1 MNKLYCF
8 LLSILSLSCFYALR
22 SDINVYISKMWVG
35 ELFAYVF
42 KACSISTLF
51 NILLILALCYFS
63 FIVGKIIYHSKGS
76 ILISICILFAIVYL
90 YTNNYWTF
98 AQAYI
103 VNVGYDSLLI
113 ISLLTLLIAD
123 IIAIARQWLS
133 ANNED
138 ESFQDDLKGYCMDEV
153 YTKHRETGWDN
164 YVKDLLSLMPRERLK
179 KESLAIGISGKWGSG
194 KTSFLKTMME
204 SMKDDYLEISFNPW
218 KCTDKVQIVSQF
230 FTLMRKELDGN
241 DKPLEKAI
249 QKYRDIILD
258 ADIHPILILLAK
270 ILPECKEEETLESL
284 KNKIEKAI
292 SSEGAKPFAIF
303 IDDLDRL
310 EGDELFE
317 VLRLI
322 RVTANFRNMVFV
334 VAYDREYI
342 CNVLNQSKNI
352 ERAEEYI
359 QKIFH
364 FEVSLPK
371 FEEETLF
378 DVFMEE
384 FSRIYP
390 LEEKYEVRFRSSI
403 LQLCNSAKVSF
414 TDFIPN
420 FRQARRFANIFAL
433 NLKAILSHTKD
444 FIARDFFGIE
454 LIHFAFPDVHH
465 TLMYKPMTLLKQ
477 RLDDKSKGS
486 LFVFE
491 GEDKT
496 PCEKVLRRLFLCEE
510 TTQRTSR
517 AICSQTSFANYFC
530 YRLPNNVIGTTEFEM
545 VMIEDD
551 LEEIRKKVHSWILKN
566 NVVGSLYEHFRSY
579 YMHGYKEKKI
589 IRNYICALLEFLP
602 CLTEYGIQQI
612 ASDRYWLRNI
622 EDVNELQNQIIS
634 LFEYSIGKGS
644 FLEKINCLLTTVRFV
659 YDDDYRSN
667 DMPYG
672 LLDYKQTTM
681 LAGKSL
687 TKYLEQQN
695 DLPSPSEI
703 TKNKTAFNTF
713 IMSARYVNGYSMDG
727 DQKYEIYSNLLCCE
741 LIKHFNGIKA
751 DQISFNGFIKPFLI
765 QTDDPV
771 EEEYEVC
778 HIKNYIR
785 SIFDNYTYFEEF
797 VHKTFT
803 PNVEIES
810 KLKYVYNIMH

>member
-133 ANNED
+133 VNNED

-204 SMKDDYLEISFNPW
+204 SMKNDYLNVSFNPW
-218 KCTDKVQIVSQF
+218 TCTDKVQIVSQF
-230 FTLMRKELDGN
+230 FTLMRKNIHGH
-241 DKPLEKAI
+241 DKPLKNAI
-249 QKYRDIILD
+249 QMYRDIVLN
-258 ADIHPILILLAK
+258 ADIHPSLTLLAK

-292 SSEGAKPFAIF
+292 SAEGAKPFAIF

-364 FEVSLPK
+364 LEVSLPK

-384 FSRIYP
+384 FLVYIP
-390 LEEKYEVRFRSSI
+390 LK
-403 LQLCNSAKVSF
+403 
-414 TDFIPN
+414 
-420 FRQARRFANIFAL
+420 
-433 NLKAILSHTKD
+433 
-444 FIARDFFGIE
+444 
-454 LIHFAFPDVHH
+454 
-465 TLMYKPMTLLKQ
+465 
-477 RLDDKSKGS
+477 
-486 LFVFE
+486 
-491 GEDKT
+491 
-496 PCEKVLRRLFLCEE
+496 
-510 TTQRTSR
+510 
-517 AICSQTSFANYFC
+517 
-530 YRLPNNVIGTTEFEM
+530 
-545 VMIEDD
+545 
-551 LEEIRKKVHSWILKN
+551 
-566 NVVGSLYEHFRSY
+566 
-579 YMHGYKEKKI
+579 
-589 IRNYICALLEFLP
+589 RNM
-602 CLTEYGIQQI
+602 
-612 ASDRYWLRNI
+612 R
-622 EDVNELQNQIIS
+622 
-634 LFEYSIGKGS
+634 
-644 FLEKINCLLTTVRFV
+644 
-659 YDDDYRSN
+659 
-667 DMPYG
+667 
-672 LLDYKQTTM
+672 
-681 LAGKSL
+681 
-687 TKYLEQQN
+687 
-695 DLPSPSEI
+695 
-703 TKNKTAFNTF
+703 
-713 IMSARYVNGYSMDG
+713 
-727 DQKYEIYSNLLCCE
+727 
-741 LIKHFNGIKA
+741 
-751 DQISFNGFIKPFLI
+751 
-765 QTDDPV
+765 
-771 EEEYEVC
+771 
-778 HIKNYIR
+778 
-785 SIFDNYTYFEEF
+785 
-797 VHKTFT
+797 
-803 PNVEIES
+803 
-810 KLKYVYNIMH
+810 

>member
-8 LLSILSLSCFYALR
+8 LLSILSLSGFYALR
-22 SDINVYISKMWVG
+22 SDINAYISKMWVG

-42 KACSISTLF
+42 KACSISILF
-51 NILLILALCYFS
+51 NILLILSLCYFS

-76 ILISICILFAIVYL
+76 ILISICILFAVVYL

-133 ANNED
+133 VNNED

-204 SMKDDYLEISFNPW
+204 SMKNDYLNVSFNPW
-218 KCTDKVQIVSQF
+218 TCTDKVQIVSQF
-230 FTLMRKELDGN
+230 FTLMRKNIHGH
-241 DKPLEKAI
+241 DKPLKNAI
-249 QKYRDIILD
+249 QMYRDIVLN
-258 ADIHPILILLAK
+258 ADIHPSLTLLAK

-292 SSEGAKPFAIF
+292 SAEGEKPFAIF

-364 FEVSLPK
+364 LEISLPK

-384 FSRIYP
+384 FSRIYH

-420 FRQARRFANIFAL
+420 FRQARRFANILAL
-433 NLKAILSHTKD
+433 NLKAILSHTND
-444 FIARDFFGIE
+444 FIVRDFFGIE

-465 TLMYKPMTLLKQ
+465 TLMNKPMTLLKQ
-477 RLDDKSKGS
+477 RPEGLSKAK
-486 LFVFE
+486 LLVYKE
-491 GEDKT
+491 ETNT
-496 PCEKVLRRLFLCEE
+496 PCAKLLKCLFPNVSDTGNTPREI
-510 TTQRTSR
+510 R
-517 AICSQTSFANYFC
+517 SQLSYANYFC
-530 YRLPNNVIGTTEFEM
+530 YRLPNNSIGATEFEM

-551 LEEIRKKVHSWILKN
+551 LEVIRDRIHNWMQKQDLSN
-566 NVVGSLYEHFRSY
+566 SLYDHFASY
-579 YMHGYKEKKI
+579 HMHGYKEIKI
-589 IRNYICALLEFLP
+589 VRNYICALLEIIP
-602 CLTEYGIQQI
+602 KLTENDIKNI
-612 ASDRYWLRNI
+612 TSDRYWIRTGI
-622 EDVNELQNQIIS
+622 DTDKLQRLIIP
-634 LFEYSIGKGS
+634 LFEDYIEKGNNLKNINYLLTCFCVSYQEYEPDDIPLSLLDNDQLNKLSEKSLAKYFQQNGIPSPNEISRKGS
-644 FLEKINCLLTTVRFV
+644 ALNSFLMTGC
-659 YDDDYRSN
+659 Y
-667 DMPYG
+667 
-672 LLDYKQTTM
+672 LDSY
-681 LAGKSL
+681 
-687 TKYLEQQN
+687 
-695 DLPSPSEI
+695 
-703 TKNKTAFNTF
+703 
-713 IMSARYVNGYSMDG
+713 YSQG
-727 DQKYEIYSNLLCCE
+727 DQVIGCYSNLMWNE
-741 LIKHFNGIKA
+741 LFKQYKGTEADVSTFLKFIDPYKIKTDNPIDENEEAQVIKQA
-751 DQISFNGFIKPFLI
+751 I
-765 QTDDPV
+765 Q
-771 EEEYEVC
+771 
-778 HIKNYIR
+778 
-785 SIFDNYTYFEEF
+785 SIFINFKNFDKF
-797 VHKTFT
+797 VRSTFKS
-803 PNVEIES
+803 NDEIEQS
-810 KLKYVYNIMH
+810 LKEISNIMN

>member
-1 MNKLYCF
+1 
-8 LLSILSLSCFYALR
+8 
-22 SDINVYISKMWVG
+22 MWVG

-204 SMKDDYLEISFNPW
+204 SMKNDYLNVSFNPW
-218 KCTDKVQIVSQF
+218 TCTDKVQIVSQF
-230 FTLMRKELDGN
+230 FTLMRKNIHGH
-241 DKPLEKAI
+241 DKPLKNAI
-249 QKYRDIILD
+249 QMYRDIVLN
-258 ADIHPILILLAK
+258 ADIHPSLTLLAK

-292 SSEGAKPFAIF
+292 SAEGAKPFAIF

-364 FEVSLPK
+364 LEVSLPK

-454 LIHFAFPDVHH
+454 LIHFAFPDIHH

-551 LEEIRKKVHSWILKN
+551 LE
-566 NVVGSLYEHFRSY
+566 
-579 YMHGYKEKKI
+579 
-589 IRNYICALLEFLP
+589 
-602 CLTEYGIQQI
+602 
-612 ASDRYWLRNI
+612 
-622 EDVNELQNQIIS
+622 
-634 LFEYSIGKGS
+634 
-644 FLEKINCLLTTVRFV
+644 
-659 YDDDYRSN
+659 
-667 DMPYG
+667 
-672 LLDYKQTTM
+672 
-681 LAGKSL
+681 
-687 TKYLEQQN
+687 
-695 DLPSPSEI
+695 
-703 TKNKTAFNTF
+703 
-713 IMSARYVNGYSMDG
+713 
-727 DQKYEIYSNLLCCE
+727 
-741 LIKHFNGIKA
+741 
-751 DQISFNGFIKPFLI
+751 
-765 QTDDPV
+765 
-771 EEEYEVC
+771 
-778 HIKNYIR
+778 
-785 SIFDNYTYFEEF
+785 
-797 VHKTFT
+797 
-803 PNVEIES
+803 
-810 KLKYVYNIMH
+810 

>member
-1 MNKLYCF
+1 
-8 LLSILSLSCFYALR
+8 
-22 SDINVYISKMWVG
+22 MWVG

-90 YTNNYWTF
+90 YTNNYWIF

-133 ANNED
+133 ANNEY
-138 ESFQDDLKGYCMDEV
+138 ESFQDDQKGYCMEEV
-153 YTKHRETGWDN
+153 YTKHRETGWGS
-164 YVKDLLSLMPRERLK
+164 YVEDLLALMPRERLK

-230 FTLMRKELDGN
+230 FTLMRKKIHGH
-241 DKPLEKAI
+241 DKPLKNAI
-249 QKYRDIILD
+249 QMYRDIVLN
-258 ADIHPILILLAK
+258 ADIHPSLTLLAK

-292 SSEGAKPFAIF
+292 SAEGAKPFAIF

-364 FEVSLPK
+364 LEVSLPK

-403 LQLCNSAKVSF
+403 LQLCNSAEVSF

-433 NLKAILSHTKD
+433 NLKAILSHTED
-444 FIARDFFGIE
+444 FIVRDFFGIE

-477 RLDDKSKGS
+477 RLEGLSKAKLLVYKEETNTPCAKLLKC
-486 LFVFE
+486 LFPNVSDT
-491 GEDKT
+491 GKT
-496 PCEKVLRRLFLCEE
+496 PREIR
-510 TTQRTSR
+510 
-517 AICSQTSFANYFC
+517 SQLSYANYFC
-530 YRLPNNVIGTTEFEM
+530 YRLPNNSIGATEFEM

-551 LEEIRKKVHSWILKN
+551 LEVIRDRIHNWMQKQALSN
-566 NVVGSLYEHFRSY
+566 SLYDHFASY
-579 YMHGYKEKKI
+579 HMHGYKEIKV
-589 IRNYICALLEFLP
+589 IRNYLCALLEIIP
-602 CLTEYGIQQI
+602 KLTENDIKNI
-612 ASDRYWLRNI
+612 TFDRYWIRTGI
-622 EDVNELQNQIIS
+622 DTDKLQRLIIP
-634 LFEYSIGKGS
+634 LFEDYIEKGKNLKNINYLLTCFCFSYQEYEPDDIPLSLLDNDQLNKLSEKSLAKYFQQNGIPSPNEISRKGS
-644 FLEKINCLLTTVRFV
+644 ALNSFLMTGC
-659 YDDDYRSN
+659 Y
-667 DMPYG
+667 
-672 LLDYKQTTM
+672 LDSY
-681 LAGKSL
+681 
-687 TKYLEQQN
+687 
-695 DLPSPSEI
+695 
-703 TKNKTAFNTF
+703 
-713 IMSARYVNGYSMDG
+713 YSQG
-727 DQKYEIYSNLLCCE
+727 DQVIGCYSNLMWNE
-741 LIKHFNGIKA
+741 LFKQYKGTEADVSTFLKFIDPYKIKTDNPIDENEEAQVIKQA
-751 DQISFNGFIKPFLI
+751 I
-765 QTDDPV
+765 Q
-771 EEEYEVC
+771 
-778 HIKNYIR
+778 
-785 SIFDNYTYFEEF
+785 SIFINFKNFDKF
-797 VHKTFT
+797 VRSTFKS
-803 PNVEIES
+803 NDEIEQS
-810 KLKYVYNIMH
+810 LKEISNIMN

>member
-133 ANNED
+133 VNNED

-164 YVKDLLSLMPRERLK
+164 YVEDLLSLMPKERLK

-204 SMKDDYLEISFNPW
+204 SMKNDYLNVSFNPW
-218 KCTDKVQIVSQF
+218 TCTDKVQIVSQF
-230 FTLMRKELDGN
+230 FTLMRKKIHGH
-241 DKPLEKAI
+241 DKPLKNAI
-249 QKYRDIILD
+249 QMYRDIVLN
-258 ADIHPILILLAK
+258 ADIHPSLTLLAK

-292 SSEGAKPFAIF
+292 SAEGEKPFAIF

-364 FEVSLPK
+364 LEISLPK
-371 FEEETLF
+371 FEEETLL

-390 LEEKYEVRFRSSI
+390 LEEKDEVRFRSSI
-403 LQLCNSAKVSF
+403 LQLCNSAEVSF

-433 NLKAILSHTKD
+433 NLKAILSHTED
-444 FIARDFFGIE
+444 FIVRDFFGIE

-477 RLDDKSKGS
+477 RPEGLSKAKLLVYKEETNTPCAKLLKC
-486 LFVFE
+486 LFPNVSDT
-491 GEDKT
+491 GKT
-496 PCEKVLRRLFLCEE
+496 PREIR
-510 TTQRTSR
+510 
-517 AICSQTSFANYFC
+517 SQLSYANYFC
-530 YRLPNNVIGTTEFEM
+530 YRLPNNSIGATEFEM

-551 LEEIRKKVHSWILKN
+551 LEVIRDRIHNWMQNQALAN
-566 NVVGSLYEHFRSY
+566 SLYDHFASY
-579 YMHGYKEKKI
+579 HMHGYKEIKV
-589 IRNYICALLEFLP
+589 IRNYLCALLEIIP
-602 CLTEYGIQQI
+602 KLTENDIKNI
-612 ASDRYWLRNI
+612 TFDRYWIRTGI
-622 EDVNELQNQIIS
+622 DTDKLQRLIIP
-634 LFEYSIGKGS
+634 LFEDYIEKGKNLKNINYLLTCFCFSYQEYEPDDIPLSLLDNDQLNKLSEKSLAKYFQQNGIPSPNEISRKGS
-644 FLEKINCLLTTVRFV
+644 ALNSFLMTGC
-659 YDDDYRSN
+659 Y
-667 DMPYG
+667 
-672 LLDYKQTTM
+672 LDSY
-681 LAGKSL
+681 
-687 TKYLEQQN
+687 
-695 DLPSPSEI
+695 
-703 TKNKTAFNTF
+703 
-713 IMSARYVNGYSMDG
+713 YSQG
-727 DQKYEIYSNLLCCE
+727 DQVIGCYSNLMWNE
-741 LIKHFNGIKA
+741 LFKQYKGTEADVSTFLKFIDPYKIKTDNPIDENEEAQVIKQA
-751 DQISFNGFIKPFLI
+751 I
-765 QTDDPV
+765 Q
-771 EEEYEVC
+771 
-778 HIKNYIR
+778 
-785 SIFDNYTYFEEF
+785 SIFINFKNFDKF
-797 VHKTFT
+797 VRSTFKS
-803 PNVEIES
+803 NDEIEQS
-810 KLKYVYNIMH
+810 LKEISNIMN

>member
-1 MNKLYCF
+1 
-8 LLSILSLSCFYALR
+8 
-22 SDINVYISKMWVG
+22 MWVG

-90 YTNNYWTF
+90 YTNNYWIF

-133 ANNED
+133 ANNEY
-138 ESFQDDLKGYCMDEV
+138 ESFQDDQKGYCMEEV
-153 YTKHRETGWDN
+153 YTKHRETGWGS
-164 YVKDLLSLMPRERLK
+164 YVEDLLALMPRERLK

-230 FTLMRKELDGN
+230 FTLMRKKIHGH
-241 DKPLEKAI
+241 DKPLKNAI
-249 QKYRDIILD
+249 QMYRDIVLN
-258 ADIHPILILLAK
+258 ADIHPSLTLLAK

-292 SSEGAKPFAIF
+292 SAEGAKPFAIF

-364 FEVSLPK
+364 LEVSLPK

-390 LEEKYEVRFRSSI
+390 LEEKYEVRFGSSI
-403 LQLCNSAKVSF
+403 LQLCNSAEVSF

-420 FRQARRFANIFAL
+420 FRRARRFANIFAL
-433 NLKAILSHTKD
+433 NLKAILSHTED
-444 FIARDFFGIE
+444 FIVRDFFGIE

-477 RLDDKSKGS
+477 RLEGLSKAKLLVYKEETNTPCAKLLKC
-486 LFVFE
+486 LFPNVSDT
-491 GEDKT
+491 GKT
-496 PCEKVLRRLFLCEE
+496 PREIR
-510 TTQRTSR
+510 
-517 AICSQTSFANYFC
+517 SQLSYANYFC
-530 YRLPNNVIGTTEFEM
+530 YRLPNNSIGATEFEM

-551 LEEIRKKVHSWILKN
+551 LEVIRDRIHNWMQKQALSN
-566 NVVGSLYEHFRSY
+566 SLYDHFASY
-579 YMHGYKEKKI
+579 HMHGYKEIKV
-589 IRNYICALLEFLP
+589 IRNYLCALLEIIP
-602 CLTEYGIQQI
+602 KLTENDIKNI
-612 ASDRYWLRNI
+612 TFDRYWIRTGI
-622 EDVNELQNQIIS
+622 DTDKLQRLIIP
-634 LFEYSIGKGS
+634 LFEDYIEKGKNLKNINYLLTCFCFSYQEYEPDDIPLSLLDNDQLNKLSEKSLAKYFQQNGIPSPNEISRKGS
-644 FLEKINCLLTTVRFV
+644 ALNSFLMTGC
-659 YDDDYRSN
+659 Y
-667 DMPYG
+667 
-672 LLDYKQTTM
+672 LDSY
-681 LAGKSL
+681 
-687 TKYLEQQN
+687 
-695 DLPSPSEI
+695 
-703 TKNKTAFNTF
+703 
-713 IMSARYVNGYSMDG
+713 YSQG
-727 DQKYEIYSNLLCCE
+727 DQVIGCYSNLMWNE
-741 LIKHFNGIKA
+741 LFKQYKGTEADVSTFLKFIDPYKIKTDNPIDENEEAQVIKQA
-751 DQISFNGFIKPFLI
+751 I
-765 QTDDPV
+765 Q
-771 EEEYEVC
+771 
-778 HIKNYIR
+778 
-785 SIFDNYTYFEEF
+785 SIFINFKNFDKF
-797 VHKTFT
+797 VRSTFKS
-803 PNVEIES
+803 NDEIEQS
-810 KLKYVYNIMH
+810 LKEISNIMN

>member
-90 YTNNYWTF
+90 YTNNYWIF

-133 ANNED
+133 ANNEY
-138 ESFQDDLKGYCMDEV
+138 ESFQDDQKGYCMEEV
-153 YTKHRETGWDN
+153 YTKHRETGWGS
-164 YVKDLLSLMPRERLK
+164 YVEDLLALMPRERLK

-230 FTLMRKELDGN
+230 FTLMRKKIHGH
-241 DKPLEKAI
+241 DKPLKNAI
-249 QKYRDIILD
+249 QMYRDIVLN
-258 ADIHPILILLAK
+258 ADIHPSLTLLAK

-292 SSEGAKPFAIF
+292 SAEGAKPFAIF

-364 FEVSLPK
+364 LEVSLPK

-403 LQLCNSAKVSF
+403 LQLCNSAEVSF

-433 NLKAILSHTKD
+433 NLKAILSHTED
-444 FIARDFFGIE
+444 FIVRDFFGIE

-477 RLDDKSKGS
+477 RLEGLSKAKLLVYKEETNTPCAKLLKC
-486 LFVFE
+486 LFPNVSDT
-491 GEDKT
+491 GKT
-496 PCEKVLRRLFLCEE
+496 PREIR
-510 TTQRTSR
+510 
-517 AICSQTSFANYFC
+517 SQLSYANYFC
-530 YRLPNNVIGTTEFEM
+530 YRLPNNSIGATEFEM

-551 LEEIRKKVHSWILKN
+551 LEVIRDRIHNWMQKQALSN
-566 NVVGSLYEHFRSY
+566 SLYDHFASY
-579 YMHGYKEKKI
+579 HMHGYKEIKV
-589 IRNYICALLEFLP
+589 IRNYLCALLEIIP
-602 CLTEYGIQQI
+602 KLTENDIKNI
-612 ASDRYWLRNI
+612 TFDRYWIRTGI
-622 EDVNELQNQIIS
+622 DTDKLQRLIIP
-634 LFEYSIGKGS
+634 LFEDYIEKGKNLKNINYLLTCFCFSYQEYEPDDIPLSLLDNDQLNKLSEKSLAKYFQQNGIPSPNEISRKGS
-644 FLEKINCLLTTVRFV
+644 ALNSFLMTGC
-659 YDDDYRSN
+659 Y
-667 DMPYG
+667 
-672 LLDYKQTTM
+672 LDSY
-681 LAGKSL
+681 
-687 TKYLEQQN
+687 
-695 DLPSPSEI
+695 
-703 TKNKTAFNTF
+703 
-713 IMSARYVNGYSMDG
+713 YSQG
-727 DQKYEIYSNLLCCE
+727 DQVIGCYSNLMWNE
-741 LIKHFNGIKA
+741 LFKQYKGTEADVSTFLKFIDPYKIKTDNPIDENEEAQVIKQA
-751 DQISFNGFIKPFLI
+751 I
-765 QTDDPV
+765 Q
-771 EEEYEVC
+771 
-778 HIKNYIR
+778 
-785 SIFDNYTYFEEF
+785 SIFINFKNFDKF
-797 VHKTFT
+797 VRSTFKS
-803 PNVEIES
+803 NDEIEQS
-810 KLKYVYNIMH
+810 LKEISNIMN

>member
-138 ESFQDDLKGYCMDEV
+138 ESFQDDQKGYCMEEV
-153 YTKHRETGWDN
+153 YTKHRETGWGS
-164 YVKDLLSLMPRERLK
+164 YVEDLLALMPRERLK

-204 SMKDDYLEISFNPW
+204 SMKDDYLEIYFNPW

-230 FTLMRKELDGN
+230 FTLMKKELDGN
-241 DKPLEKAI
+241 DKPLKNAI
-249 QKYRDIILD
+249 QMYRDIVLN
-258 ADIHPILILLAK
+258 ADIHPSLTLLAK

-292 SSEGAKPFAIF
+292 SAEGAKPFAIF

-364 FEVSLPK
+364 LEVSLPK

-390 LEEKYEVRFRSSI
+390 LEEKDEVRFRSSI
-403 LQLCNSAKVSF
+403 LQLCNSAEVSF

-433 NLKAILSHTKD
+433 NLKAILSHTED
-444 FIARDFFGIE
+444 FIVRDFFGIE

-477 RLDDKSKGS
+477 RPEGLSKAKLLVYKEETNTPCAKLLKC
-486 LFVFE
+486 LFPNVSDT
-491 GEDKT
+491 GKT
-496 PCEKVLRRLFLCEE
+496 PREIR
-510 TTQRTSR
+510 
-517 AICSQTSFANYFC
+517 SQLSYANYFC
-530 YRLPNNVIGTTEFEM
+530 YRLPNNSIGATEFEM

-551 LEEIRKKVHSWILKN
+551 LEVIRDRIHNWMQKQALSN
-566 NVVGSLYEHFRSY
+566 SLYDHFASY
-579 YMHGYKEKKI
+579 HMHGYKEIKV
-589 IRNYICALLEFLP
+589 IRNYLCALLEIIP
-602 CLTEYGIQQI
+602 KLTENDIKNI
-612 ASDRYWLRNI
+612 TFDRYWIRTGI
-622 EDVNELQNQIIS
+622 DTDKLQRLIIP
-634 LFEYSIGKGS
+634 LFEDYIEKGKNLKNINYLLTCFCFSYQEYEPDDIPLSLLDNDQLNKLSEKSLAKYFQQNGIPSPNEISRKGS
-644 FLEKINCLLTTVRFV
+644 ALNSFLMTGC
-659 YDDDYRSN
+659 Y
-667 DMPYG
+667 
-672 LLDYKQTTM
+672 LDSY
-681 LAGKSL
+681 
-687 TKYLEQQN
+687 
-695 DLPSPSEI
+695 
-703 TKNKTAFNTF
+703 
-713 IMSARYVNGYSMDG
+713 YSQG
-727 DQKYEIYSNLLCCE
+727 DQVIGCYSNLMWNE
-741 LIKHFNGIKA
+741 LFKQYKGTEADVSTFLKFIDPYKIKTDNPIDENEEAQVIKQA
-751 DQISFNGFIKPFLI
+751 I
-765 QTDDPV
+765 Q
-771 EEEYEVC
+771 
-778 HIKNYIR
+778 
-785 SIFDNYTYFEEF
+785 SIFINFKNFDKF
-797 VHKTFT
+797 VRSTFKS
-803 PNVEIES
+803 NDEIEQS
-810 KLKYVYNIMH
+810 LKEISNIMN

>member
-1 MNKLYCF
+1 
-8 LLSILSLSCFYALR
+8 
-22 SDINVYISKMWVG
+22 MWVG

-138 ESFQDDLKGYCMDEV
+138 ESFQDDQKGYCMEEV
-153 YTKHRETGWDN
+153 YTKHRETGWGS
-164 YVKDLLSLMPRERLK
+164 YVEDLLALMPRERLK

-230 FTLMRKELDGN
+230 FTLMKKELDGN
-241 DKPLEKAI
+241 DKPLKNAI
-249 QKYRDIILD
+249 QMYRDIVLN
-258 ADIHPILILLAK
+258 ADIHPSLTLLAK

-292 SSEGAKPFAIF
+292 SAEGAKPFAIF

-364 FEVSLPK
+364 LEISLPK
-371 FEEETLF
+371 FEEETLL

-390 LEEKYEVRFRSSI
+390 LEEKDEVRFRSSI
-403 LQLCNSAKVSF
+403 LQLCNSAEVSF

-433 NLKAILSHTKD
+433 NLKAILSHTED
-444 FIARDFFGIE
+444 FIVRDFFGIE

-477 RLDDKSKGS
+477 RPEGLSKAKLLVYKEETNTPCAKLLKC
-486 LFVFE
+486 LFPNVSDT
-491 GEDKT
+491 GKT
-496 PCEKVLRRLFLCEE
+496 PREIR
-510 TTQRTSR
+510 
-517 AICSQTSFANYFC
+517 SQLSYANYFC
-530 YRLPNNVIGTTEFEM
+530 YRLPNNSIGATEFEM

-551 LEEIRKKVHSWILKN
+551 LEVIRDRIHNWMQNQALAN
-566 NVVGSLYEHFRSY
+566 SLYDHFASY
-579 YMHGYKEKKI
+579 HMHGYKEIKV
-589 IRNYICALLEFLP
+589 IRNYLCALLEIIP
-602 CLTEYGIQQI
+602 KLTENDIKNI
-612 ASDRYWLRNI
+612 TFDRYWIRTGI
-622 EDVNELQNQIIS
+622 DTDKLQRLIIP
-634 LFEYSIGKGS
+634 LFEDYIEKGKNLKNINYLLTCFCFSYQEYEPDDIPLSLLDNDQLNKLSEKSLAKYFQQNGIPSPNEISRKGS
-644 FLEKINCLLTTVRFV
+644 ALNSFLMTGC
-659 YDDDYRSN
+659 Y
-667 DMPYG
+667 
-672 LLDYKQTTM
+672 LDSY
-681 LAGKSL
+681 
-687 TKYLEQQN
+687 
-695 DLPSPSEI
+695 
-703 TKNKTAFNTF
+703 
-713 IMSARYVNGYSMDG
+713 YSQG
-727 DQKYEIYSNLLCCE
+727 DQVIGCYSNLMWNE
-741 LIKHFNGIKA
+741 LFKQYKGTEADVSTFLKFIDPYKIKTDNPIDENEEAQVIKQA
-751 DQISFNGFIKPFLI
+751 I
-765 QTDDPV
+765 Q
-771 EEEYEVC
+771 
-778 HIKNYIR
+778 
-785 SIFDNYTYFEEF
+785 SIFINFKNFDKF
-797 VHKTFT
+797 VRSTFKS
-803 PNVEIES
+803 NDEIEQS
-810 KLKYVYNIMH
+810 LKEISNIMN

>member
-8 LLSILSLSCFYALR
+8 LLSILSLSGIYALR
-22 SDINVYISKMWVG
+22 SDINAYISKMWVG

-42 KACSISTLF
+42 KACSISILF
-51 NILLILALCYFS
+51 NILLILSLCYFS

-76 ILISICILFAIVYL
+76 ILISICILFAVVYL

-133 ANNED
+133 VNNED

-164 YVKDLLSLMPRERLK
+164 YVEDLLSLMPKERLK

-204 SMKDDYLEISFNPW
+204 SMKNDYLNVSFNPW
-218 KCTDKVQIVSQF
+218 TCTDKVQIVSQF
-230 FTLMRKELDGN
+230 FTLMRKKIHGH
-241 DKPLEKAI
+241 DKPLKNAI
-249 QKYRDIILD
+249 QMYRDIVLN
-258 ADIHPILILLAK
+258 ADIHPSLTLLAK
-270 ILPECKEEETLESL
+270 ILPEYKEEETLESL

-292 SSEGAKPFAIF
+292 SAEGEKPFAIF

-364 FEVSLPK
+364 LEISLPK

-390 LEEKYEVRFRSSI
+390 LEDKDEVRFRSSI
-403 LQLCNSAKVSF
+403 LQLCNSAEVSF

-433 NLKAILSHTKD
+433 NLKAIFSHTED
-444 FIARDFFGIE
+444 FIVRDFFGIE

-477 RLDDKSKGS
+477 RPEGLSKAKLLVYKEETNTPCAKLLKC
-486 LFVFE
+486 LFPNVSDT
-491 GEDKT
+491 GKT
-496 PCEKVLRRLFLCEE
+496 PREIR
-510 TTQRTSR
+510 
-517 AICSQTSFANYFC
+517 SQLSYANYFC
-530 YRLPNNVIGTTEFEM
+530 YRLPNNSIGATEFEM

-551 LEEIRKKVHSWILKN
+551 LEVIRDRIN
-566 NVVGSLYEHFRSY
+566 NWMQKQDLSNSLYDHFASY
-579 YMHGYKEKKI
+579 HMHGYKEIKV
-589 IRNYICALLEFLP
+589 IRNYICALLEIIP
-602 CLTEYGIQQI
+602 KLTENDIKNI
-612 ASDRYWLRNI
+612 TSDRYWIRTGI
-622 EDVNELQNQIIS
+622 DTDKLQRLIIP
-634 LFEYSIGKGS
+634 LFEDYIEKGKNLKNINYLLTCFCVSYQEYEPDDIPLSLLDNDQLNKLSEKSLAKYFQQNGIPSPNEISRKGS
-644 FLEKINCLLTTVRFV
+644 ALNSFLMTGC
-659 YDDDYRSN
+659 Y
-667 DMPYG
+667 
-672 LLDYKQTTM
+672 LDSY
-681 LAGKSL
+681 
-687 TKYLEQQN
+687 
-695 DLPSPSEI
+695 
-703 TKNKTAFNTF
+703 
-713 IMSARYVNGYSMDG
+713 YSQG
-727 DQKYEIYSNLLCCE
+727 DQVIGCYSNLMWNE
-741 LIKHFNGIKA
+741 LFKQYKGTEADVSTFLKFIDPYKIKTDNPIDENEEAQVIKQA
-751 DQISFNGFIKPFLI
+751 I
-765 QTDDPV
+765 Q
-771 EEEYEVC
+771 
-778 HIKNYIR
+778 
-785 SIFDNYTYFEEF
+785 SIFINFKNFDKF
-797 VHKTFT
+797 VRSTFKS
-803 PNVEIES
+803 NDEIEQS
-810 KLKYVYNIMH
+810 LKEISNIMN

>member
-8 LLSILSLSCFYALR
+8 LLSILSLSGFYALR
-22 SDINVYISKMWVG
+22 SDIDAYFSKIWVG

-42 KACSISTLF
+42 NACTISTLF
-51 NILLILALCYFS
+51 NILLILALCCFS
-63 FIVGKIIYHSKGS
+63 IIVGKKIYHSKGS

-98 AQAYI
+98 AQAYF

-113 ISLLTLLIAD
+113 VSLLAILIID
-123 IIAIARQWLS
+123 IIAIARQRLS
-133 ANNED
+133 VKTEAIN
-138 ESFQDDLKGYCMDEV
+138 ESFQDDQKGYCMEEV
-153 YTKHRETGWDN
+153 YTKHRETGWGS
-164 YVKDLLSLMPRERLK
+164 YVEDLLALMPRERLK

-258 ADIHPILILLAK
+258 ADIHPILTLLAK
-270 ILPECKEEETLESL
+270 ILPEYKDEETLESL
-284 KNKIEKAI
+284 KNKIDEAI
-292 SSEGAKPFAIF
+292 SAEGVKPFVIF

-334 VAYDREYI
+334 VAYDRDYI
-342 CNVLNQSKNI
+342 CDVLNQSKNI

-364 FEVSLPK
+364 LEVSLPK

-384 FSRIYP
+384 FSRIYH

-420 FRQARRFANIFAL
+420 FRQTRRFANILAL
-433 NLKAILSHTKD
+433 NLKAILSHTND
-444 FIARDFFGIE
+444 FIVRDFFGIE

-465 TLMYKPMTLLKQ
+465 TLMNKPMTLLKQ
-477 RLDDKSKGS
+477 RPEGLSKAK
-486 LFVFE
+486 LLVYKE
-491 GEDKT
+491 ETNT
-496 PCEKVLRRLFLCEE
+496 PCAKLLKCLFPNVSDTGNTPREI
-510 TTQRTSR
+510 R
-517 AICSQTSFANYFC
+517 SQLSYANYFC
-530 YRLPNNVIGTTEFEM
+530 YRLPNNSIGATEFEM

-551 LEEIRKKVHSWILKN
+551 LEVIRDRIHNWMQKQDLSN
-566 NVVGSLYEHFRSY
+566 SLYDHFASY
-579 YMHGYKEKKI
+579 HMHGYKEIKI
-589 IRNYICALLEFLP
+589 VRNYICALLEIIP
-602 CLTEYGIQQI
+602 KLTENDIKNI
-612 ASDRYWLRNI
+612 TSDRYWIRTGI
-622 EDVNELQNQIIS
+622 DTDKLQRLIIP
-634 LFEYSIGKGS
+634 LFEDYIEKGNNLKNINYLLTCFCVSYQEYEPDDIPLSLLDNDQLNKLSEKSLAKYFQQNGIPSPNEISRKGS
-644 FLEKINCLLTTVRFV
+644 ALNSFLMTGC
-659 YDDDYRSN
+659 Y
-667 DMPYG
+667 
-672 LLDYKQTTM
+672 LDSY
-681 LAGKSL
+681 
-687 TKYLEQQN
+687 
-695 DLPSPSEI
+695 
-703 TKNKTAFNTF
+703 
-713 IMSARYVNGYSMDG
+713 YSQG
-727 DQKYEIYSNLLCCE
+727 NQVIECYSNLMWNE
-741 LIKHFNGIKA
+741 LFKQYKGTEADVSTFLKFIDPYKIKTDNPIDEVNEAQVIKQA
-751 DQISFNGFIKPFLI
+751 I
-765 QTDDPV
+765 Q
-771 EEEYEVC
+771 
-778 HIKNYIR
+778 
-785 SIFDNYTYFEEF
+785 SIFINFKNFDKF
-797 VHKTFT
+797 VRSTFKL
-803 PNVEIES
+803 NDEIEQS
-810 KLKYVYNIMH
+810 LEEVRNIMN

>member
-8 LLSILSLSCFYALR
+8 LLSILSLSGFYALR
-22 SDINVYISKMWVG
+22 SDINAYISKMWVG

-42 KACSISTLF
+42 KACSISILF
-51 NILLILALCYFS
+51 NILLILSLCYFS

-76 ILISICILFAIVYL
+76 ILISICILFAVVYL

-133 ANNED
+133 VNNED

-204 SMKDDYLEISFNPW
+204 SMKNDYLNVSFNPW
-218 KCTDKVQIVSQF
+218 TCTDKVQIVSQF
-230 FTLMRKELDGN
+230 FTLMRKNIHGH
-241 DKPLEKAI
+241 DKPLKNAI
-249 QKYRDIILD
+249 QMYRDIVLN
-258 ADIHPILILLAK
+258 ADIHPSLTLLAK

-292 SSEGAKPFAIF
+292 SAEGEKPFAIF

-364 FEVSLPK
+364 LEISLPK
-371 FEEETLF
+371 FEEETLL

-390 LEEKYEVRFRSSI
+390 LEEKDEVRFRSSI
-403 LQLCNSAKVSF
+403 LQLCNSAEVSF

-433 NLKAILSHTKD
+433 NLKAILSHTED
-444 FIARDFFGIE
+444 FIVRDFFGIE

-477 RLDDKSKGS
+477 RPEGLSKAKLLVYKEETNTPCAKLLKC
-486 LFVFE
+486 LFPNVSDT
-491 GEDKT
+491 GKT
-496 PCEKVLRRLFLCEE
+496 PREIR
-510 TTQRTSR
+510 
-517 AICSQTSFANYFC
+517 SQLSYANYFC
-530 YRLPNNVIGTTEFEM
+530 YRLPNNSIGATEFEM

-551 LEEIRKKVHSWILKN
+551 LEVIRDRIHNWMQKQALSN
-566 NVVGSLYEHFRSY
+566 SLYDHFASY
-579 YMHGYKEKKI
+579 HMHGYKEIKV
-589 IRNYICALLEFLP
+589 IRNYLCALLEIIP
-602 CLTEYGIQQI
+602 KLTENDIKNI
-612 ASDRYWLRNI
+612 TFDRYWIRTGI
-622 EDVNELQNQIIS
+622 DTDKLQRLIIP
-634 LFEYSIGKGS
+634 LFEDYIEKGKNLKNINYLLTCFCFSYQEYEPDDIPLSLLDNDQLNKLSEKSLAKYFQQNGIPSPNEISRKGS
-644 FLEKINCLLTTVRFV
+644 ALNSFLMTGC
-659 YDDDYRSN
+659 Y
-667 DMPYG
+667 
-672 LLDYKQTTM
+672 LDSY
-681 LAGKSL
+681 
-687 TKYLEQQN
+687 
-695 DLPSPSEI
+695 
-703 TKNKTAFNTF
+703 
-713 IMSARYVNGYSMDG
+713 YSQG
-727 DQKYEIYSNLLCCE
+727 DQVIGCYSNLMWNE
-741 LIKHFNGIKA
+741 LFKQYKGTEADVSTFLKFIDPYKIKTDNPIDENEEAQVIKQA
-751 DQISFNGFIKPFLI
+751 I
-765 QTDDPV
+765 Q
-771 EEEYEVC
+771 
-778 HIKNYIR
+778 
-785 SIFDNYTYFEEF
+785 SIFINFKNFDKF
-797 VHKTFT
+797 VRSTFKS
-803 PNVEIES
+803 NDEIEQS
-810 KLKYVYNIMH
+810 LKEISNIMN

>member
-138 ESFQDDLKGYCMDEV
+138 EFFQDDQKGYCMEEV
-153 YTKHRETGWDN
+153 YTKHRETGWGS
-164 YVKDLLSLMPRERLK
+164 YVEDLLALMPRERLK

-204 SMKDDYLEISFNPW
+204 SMKDDYLEIYFNPW

-230 FTLMRKELDGN
+230 FTLMKKELDGN
-241 DKPLEKAI
+241 DKPLKNAI
-249 QKYRDIILD
+249 QMYRDIVLN
-258 ADIHPILILLAK
+258 ADIHPSLTLLAK

-292 SSEGAKPFAIF
+292 SAEGAKPFAIF

-364 FEVSLPK
+364 LEVSLPK

-390 LEEKYEVRFRSSI
+390 LEEKDEVRFRSSI
-403 LQLCNSAKVSF
+403 LQLCNSAEVSF

-433 NLKAILSHTKD
+433 NLKAILSHTED
-444 FIARDFFGIE
+444 FIVRDFFGIE

-477 RLDDKSKGS
+477 RPEGLSKAKLLVYKEETNTPCAKLLKC
-486 LFVFE
+486 LFPNVSDT
-491 GEDKT
+491 GKT
-496 PCEKVLRRLFLCEE
+496 PREIR
-510 TTQRTSR
+510 
-517 AICSQTSFANYFC
+517 SQLSYANYFC
-530 YRLPNNVIGTTEFEM
+530 YRLPNNSIGATEFEM

-551 LEEIRKKVHSWILKN
+551 LEVIRDRIHNWMQKQALSN
-566 NVVGSLYEHFRSY
+566 SLYDHFASY
-579 YMHGYKEKKI
+579 HMHGYKEIKV
-589 IRNYICALLEFLP
+589 IRNYLCALLEIIP
-602 CLTEYGIQQI
+602 KLTENDIKNI
-612 ASDRYWLRNI
+612 TFDRYWIRTGI
-622 EDVNELQNQIIS
+622 DTDKLQRLIIP
-634 LFEYSIGKGS
+634 LFEDYIEKGKNLKNINYLLTCFCFSYQEYEPDDIPLSLLDNDQLNKLSEKSLAKYFQQNGIPSPNEISRKGS
-644 FLEKINCLLTTVRFV
+644 ALNSFLMTGC
-659 YDDDYRSN
+659 Y
-667 DMPYG
+667 
-672 LLDYKQTTM
+672 LDSY
-681 LAGKSL
+681 
-687 TKYLEQQN
+687 
-695 DLPSPSEI
+695 
-703 TKNKTAFNTF
+703 
-713 IMSARYVNGYSMDG
+713 YSQG
-727 DQKYEIYSNLLCCE
+727 DQVIGCYSNLMWNE
-741 LIKHFNGIKA
+741 LFKQYKGTEADVSTFLKFIDPYKIKTDNPIDENEEAQVIKQA
-751 DQISFNGFIKPFLI
+751 I
-765 QTDDPV
+765 Q
-771 EEEYEVC
+771 
-778 HIKNYIR
+778 
-785 SIFDNYTYFEEF
+785 SIFINFKNFDKF
-797 VHKTFT
+797 VRSTFKS
-803 PNVEIES
+803 NDEIEQS
-810 KLKYVYNIMH
+810 LKEISNIMN

>member
-138 ESFQDDLKGYCMDEV
+138 ESFQDDQKGYCMEEV
-153 YTKHRETGWDN
+153 YTKHRETGWGS
-164 YVKDLLSLMPRERLK
+164 YVEDLLALMPRERLK

-230 FTLMRKELDGN
+230 FTLMKKELDGN
-241 DKPLEKAI
+241 DKPLKNAI
-249 QKYRDIILD
+249 QMYRDIVLN
-258 ADIHPILILLAK
+258 ADIHPSLTLLAK

-292 SSEGAKPFAIF
+292 SAEGAKPFAIF

-334 VAYDREYI
+334 VAYDRDYI
-342 CNVLNQSKNI
+342 CDVLNRSQNI

-364 FEVSLPK
+364 LEVSLPK
-371 FEEETLF
+371 FEEETLL

-384 FSRIYP
+384 FSRIKSI
-390 LEEKYEVRFRSSI
+390 EGENEIRFRQSI
-403 LQLCNSAKVSF
+403 LQLCNSAGVSF

-444 FIARDFFGIE
+444 FVVCDFFGIE

-477 RLDDKSKGS
+477 RSESLSKSK
-486 LFVFE
+486 LLVYK
-491 GEDKT
+491 GETNT
-496 PCEKVLRRLFLCEE
+496 PCEKLLKCLFSNVSDTRKTPKEIRSWL
-510 TTQRTSR
+510 SY
-517 AICSQTSFANYFC
+517 ANYFC
-530 YRLPNNVIGTTEFEM
+530 YRLPKNSIGATEFEM
-545 VMIEDD
+545 IMIEDD
-551 LEEIRKKVHSWILKN
+551 LEVIRHRIHNWMQNQALAN
-566 NVVGSLYEHFRSY
+566 SLYDHFASY
-579 YMHGYKEKKI
+579 HMHEYKEIKV
-589 IRNYICALLEFLP
+589 IRNYICALLEVIP
-602 CLTEYGIQQI
+602 KLTEKDIKNITSG
-612 ASDRYWLRNI
+612 RYWIRSETDTNR
-622 EDVNELQNQIIS
+622 LQGLLVP
-634 LFEYSIGKGS
+634 LFEDYIRNGKNLKNINYLLTSFCVTYLEGCEPDEIPLSLLDNNQLNKLSEESLAKFLQQNGIPSPNEISREGSALNS
-644 FLEKINCLLTTVRFV
+644 FLMTGC
-659 YDDDYRSN
+659 Y
-667 DMPYG
+667 
-672 LLDYKQTTM
+672 LDSY
-681 LAGKSL
+681 
-687 TKYLEQQN
+687 
-695 DLPSPSEI
+695 
-703 TKNKTAFNTF
+703 
-713 IMSARYVNGYSMDG
+713 YSQG
-727 DQKYEIYSNLLCCE
+727 NQVIECYSNLMWNE
-741 LIKHFNGIKA
+741 LFKQYKGREADVSTFLKFIDPYKIK
-751 DQISFNGFIKPFLI
+751 
-765 QTDDPV
+765 TDNPID
-771 EEEYEVC
+771 EEEAQV
-778 HIKNYIR
+778 IKQAIE
-785 SIFDNYTYFEEF
+785 SIFINFKNFDKF
-797 VHKTFT
+797 VRSTFKS
-803 PNVEIES
+803 NDEIEQS
-810 KLKYVYNIMH
+810 LKEISNIMN

>member
-22 SDINVYISKMWVG
+22 SDINVYISKMCVG

-133 ANNED
+133 VNNED

-164 YVKDLLSLMPRERLK
+164 YVEDLLSLMPKERLK

-204 SMKDDYLEISFNPW
+204 SMKNDYLNVSFNPW
-218 KCTDKVQIVSQF
+218 TCTDKVQIVSQF
-230 FTLMRKELDGN
+230 FTLMRKKIHGH
-241 DKPLEKAI
+241 DKPLKNAI
-249 QKYRDIILD
+249 QMYRDIVLN
-258 ADIHPILILLAK
+258 ADIHPSLTLLAK

-292 SSEGAKPFAIF
+292 SAEGEKPFAIF

-364 FEVSLPK
+364 LEISLPK
-371 FEEETLF
+371 FEEETLL

-390 LEEKYEVRFRSSI
+390 LEEKDEVRFRSSI
-403 LQLCNSAKVSF
+403 LQLCNSAEVSF

-433 NLKAILSHTKD
+433 NLKAILSHTED
-444 FIARDFFGIE
+444 FIVRDFFGIE

-477 RLDDKSKGS
+477 RPEGLSKAKLLVYKEETNTPCAKLLKC
-486 LFVFE
+486 LFPNVSDT
-491 GEDKT
+491 GKT
-496 PCEKVLRRLFLCEE
+496 PREIR
-510 TTQRTSR
+510 
-517 AICSQTSFANYFC
+517 SQLSYANYFC
-530 YRLPNNVIGTTEFEM
+530 YRLPNNSIGATEFEM
-545 VMIEDD
+545 VMIEDE
-551 LEEIRKKVHSWILKN
+551 LEVIRDRIHNWMQNQALAN
-566 NVVGSLYEHFRSY
+566 SLYDYFASY
-579 YMHGYKEKKI
+579 HMHGYKEIKV
-589 IRNYICALLEFLP
+589 IRNYLCALLEIIP
-602 CLTEYGIQQI
+602 KLTENDIKNI
-612 ASDRYWLRNI
+612 TFDRYWIRTGI
-622 EDVNELQNQIIS
+622 DTDKLQRLIIP
-634 LFEYSIGKGS
+634 LFEDYIEKGKNLKNINYLLTCFCFSYQEYEPDDIPLSLLDNDQLNKLSEKSLAKYFQQNGIPSPNEISRKGS
-644 FLEKINCLLTTVRFV
+644 ALNSFLMTGC
-659 YDDDYRSN
+659 Y
-667 DMPYG
+667 
-672 LLDYKQTTM
+672 LDSY
-681 LAGKSL
+681 
-687 TKYLEQQN
+687 
-695 DLPSPSEI
+695 
-703 TKNKTAFNTF
+703 
-713 IMSARYVNGYSMDG
+713 YSQG
-727 DQKYEIYSNLLCCE
+727 DQVIGCYSNLMWNE
-741 LIKHFNGIKA
+741 LFKQYKGTEADVSTFLKFIDPYKIKTDNPIDENEEAQVIKQA
-751 DQISFNGFIKPFLI
+751 I
-765 QTDDPV
+765 Q
-771 EEEYEVC
+771 
-778 HIKNYIR
+778 
-785 SIFDNYTYFEEF
+785 SIFINFKNFDKF
-797 VHKTFT
+797 VRSTFKS
-803 PNVEIES
+803 NDEIEQS
-810 KLKYVYNIMH
+810 LKEISNIMN

>member
-1 MNKLYCF
+1 
-8 LLSILSLSCFYALR
+8 
-22 SDINVYISKMWVG
+22 MWVG

-90 YTNNYWTF
+90 YTNNYWIF

-133 ANNED
+133 ANNEY
-138 ESFQDDLKGYCMDEV
+138 ESFQDDQKGYCMEEV
-153 YTKHRETGWDN
+153 YTKHRETGWGS
-164 YVKDLLSLMPRERLK
+164 YVEDLLALMPRERLK

-230 FTLMRKELDGN
+230 FTLMRKKIHGH
-241 DKPLEKAI
+241 DKPLKNAI
-249 QKYRDIILD
+249 QMYRDIVLN
-258 ADIHPILILLAK
+258 ADIHPSLTLLAK

-292 SSEGAKPFAIF
+292 SAEGAKPFAIF

-364 FEVSLPK
+364 LEVSLPK

-403 LQLCNSAKVSF
+403 LQLCNSAEVSF

-433 NLKAILSHTKD
+433 NLKAILSHTED
-444 FIARDFFGIE
+444 FIVRDFFGIE

-477 RLDDKSKGS
+477 RLEGLSKAKLLVYKEETNTPCAKLLKC
-486 LFVFE
+486 LFPNVSDT
-491 GEDKT
+491 GKT
-496 PCEKVLRRLFLCEE
+496 PREIR
-510 TTQRTSR
+510 
-517 AICSQTSFANYFC
+517 SQLSYANYFC
-530 YRLPNNVIGTTEFEM
+530 YRLPNNSIGATEFEM

-551 LEEIRKKVHSWILKN
+551 LEVIRDRIHNWMQKQALSN
-566 NVVGSLYEHFRSY
+566 SLYDHFASY
-579 YMHGYKEKKI
+579 HMHGYKEIKV
-589 IRNYICALLEFLP
+589 IRNYLCALLEIIP
-602 CLTEYGIQQI
+602 KLTENDIKNI
-612 ASDRYWLRNI
+612 TFDRYWIRTGI
-622 EDVNELQNQIIS
+622 DTDKLQRLIIP
-634 LFEYSIGKGS
+634 LFEDYIEKGKNLKNINYLLTCFCFSYQEYEPDDIPLSLLDNDQLNKLSEKSLAKYFQQNGIPSPNEISRKGS
-644 FLEKINCLLTTVRFV
+644 ALNSFLMTGC
-659 YDDDYRSN
+659 Y
-667 DMPYG
+667 
-672 LLDYKQTTM
+672 LD
-681 LAGKSL
+681 
-687 TKYLEQQN
+687 
-695 DLPSPSEI
+695 
-703 TKNKTAFNTF
+703 
-713 IMSARYVNGYSMDG
+713 RYYSQG
-727 DQKYEIYSNLLCCE
+727 DQVIGCYSNLMWNE
-741 LIKHFNGIKA
+741 LFKQYKGTEADVSTFLKFIDPYKIKTDNPIDENEEAQVIKQA
-751 DQISFNGFIKPFLI
+751 I
-765 QTDDPV
+765 Q
-771 EEEYEVC
+771 
-778 HIKNYIR
+778 
-785 SIFDNYTYFEEF
+785 SIFINFKNFDKF
-797 VHKTFT
+797 VRSTFKS
-803 PNVEIES
+803 NDEIEQS
-810 KLKYVYNIMH
+810 LKEISNIMN

>member
-133 ANNED
+133 VNNED

-164 YVKDLLSLMPRERLK
+164 YVEDLLSLMPKERLK

-204 SMKDDYLEISFNPW
+204 SMKNDYLNVSFNPW
-218 KCTDKVQIVSQF
+218 TCTDKVQIVSQF
-230 FTLMRKELDGN
+230 FTLMRKKIHGH
-241 DKPLEKAI
+241 DKPLKNAI
-249 QKYRDIILD
+249 QMYRDIVLN
-258 ADIHPILILLAK
+258 ADIHPSLTLLAK

-292 SSEGAKPFAIF
+292 SAEGEKPFAIF

-364 FEVSLPK
+364 LEISLPK
-371 FEEETLF
+371 FEEETLL

-390 LEEKYEVRFRSSI
+390 LEEKDEVRFRSSI
-403 LQLCNSAKVSF
+403 LQLCNSAEVSF

-433 NLKAILSHTKD
+433 NLKAILSHTED
-444 FIARDFFGIE
+444 FIVRDFFGIE

-477 RLDDKSKGS
+477 RPEGLSKAKLLVYKEETNTPCAKLLKC
-486 LFVFE
+486 LFPNVSDT
-491 GEDKT
+491 GKT
-496 PCEKVLRRLFLCEE
+496 PREIR
-510 TTQRTSR
+510 
-517 AICSQTSFANYFC
+517 SQLSYANYFC
-530 YRLPNNVIGTTEFEM
+530 YRLPNNSIGATEFEM

-551 LEEIRKKVHSWILKN
+551 LEVIRDRIHNWMQKQALSN
-566 NVVGSLYEHFRSY
+566 SLYDHFASY
-579 YMHGYKEKKI
+579 HMHGYKEIKV
-589 IRNYICALLEFLP
+589 IRNYLCALLEIIP
-602 CLTEYGIQQI
+602 KLTENDIKNI
-612 ASDRYWLRNI
+612 TFDRYWIRTGI
-622 EDVNELQNQIIS
+622 DTDKLQRLIIP
-634 LFEYSIGKGS
+634 LFEDYIEKGKNLKNINYLLTCFCFSYQEYEPDDIPLSLLDNDQLNKLSEKSLAKYFQQNGIPSPNEISRKGS
-644 FLEKINCLLTTVRFV
+644 ALNSFLMTGC
-659 YDDDYRSN
+659 Y
-667 DMPYG
+667 
-672 LLDYKQTTM
+672 LDSY
-681 LAGKSL
+681 
-687 TKYLEQQN
+687 
-695 DLPSPSEI
+695 
-703 TKNKTAFNTF
+703 
-713 IMSARYVNGYSMDG
+713 YSQG
-727 DQKYEIYSNLLCCE
+727 NQVIECYSNLMWNE
-741 LIKHFNGIKA
+741 LFKQYKGREADVSTFLKFIDPYKIKTDNPIDEEAQVIKQA
-751 DQISFNGFIKPFLI
+751 I
-765 QTDDPV
+765 
-771 EEEYEVC
+771 E
-778 HIKNYIR
+778 
-785 SIFDNYTYFEEF
+785 SIFINFKNFDKF
-797 VHKTFT
+797 VRSTFKS
-803 PNVEIES
+803 NDEIEQS
-810 KLKYVYNIMH
+810 LKEISNIMN

>member
-138 ESFQDDLKGYCMDEV
+138 ESFQDDQKGYCMEEV
-153 YTKHRETGWDN
+153 YTKHRETGWGS
-164 YVKDLLSLMPRERLK
+164 YVEDLLALMPRERLK

-230 FTLMRKELDGN
+230 FTLMKKELDGN
-241 DKPLEKAI
+241 DKPLKNAI
-249 QKYRDIILD
+249 QMYRDIVLN
-258 ADIHPILILLAK
+258 ADIHPSLTLLAK

-292 SSEGAKPFAIF
+292 SAEGAKPFAIF

-334 VAYDREYI
+334 VAYDRDYI
-342 CNVLNQSKNI
+342 CDVLNRSQNI

-364 FEVSLPK
+364 LEVSLPK
-371 FEEETLF
+371 FEEETLL

-384 FSRIYP
+384 FSRIKSI
-390 LEEKYEVRFRSSI
+390 EGENEIRFRQSI
-403 LQLCNSAKVSF
+403 LQLCNSAGVSF

-444 FIARDFFGIE
+444 FVVCDFFGIE

-477 RLDDKSKGS
+477 RSESLSKSK
-486 LFVFE
+486 LLVYK
-491 GEDKT
+491 GETNT
-496 PCEKVLRRLFLCEE
+496 PCEKLLKCLFSNVSDTRKTPKEIRSWL
-510 TTQRTSR
+510 SY
-517 AICSQTSFANYFC
+517 ANYFC
-530 YRLPNNVIGTTEFEM
+530 YRLPKNSIGATEFEM
-545 VMIEDD
+545 IMIEDD
-551 LEEIRKKVHSWILKN
+551 LEVIRHRIHNWMQNQALAN
-566 NVVGSLYEHFRSY
+566 SLYDHFASY
-579 YMHGYKEKKI
+579 HMHEYKEIKV
-589 IRNYICALLEFLP
+589 IRNYICALLEVIP
-602 CLTEYGIQQI
+602 KLTEKDIKNITSG
-612 ASDRYWLRNI
+612 RYWIRSETDTNR
-622 EDVNELQNQIIS
+622 LQGLLVP
-634 LFEYSIGKGS
+634 LFEDYIRNGKNLKNINYLLTSFCVSYLEGCEPDEIPLSLLDNNQLNKLSEESLAKFLQQNGIPSPNEISREGSALNS
-644 FLEKINCLLTTVRFV
+644 FLMTGC
-659 YDDDYRSN
+659 Y
-667 DMPYG
+667 
-672 LLDYKQTTM
+672 LDSY
-681 LAGKSL
+681 
-687 TKYLEQQN
+687 
-695 DLPSPSEI
+695 
-703 TKNKTAFNTF
+703 
-713 IMSARYVNGYSMDG
+713 YSQG
-727 DQKYEIYSNLLCCE
+727 NQVIECYSNLMWNE
-741 LIKHFNGIKA
+741 LFKQYKGREADVSTFLKFIDPYKIK
-751 DQISFNGFIKPFLI
+751 
-765 QTDDPV
+765 TDNPID
-771 EEEYEVC
+771 EEEAQV
-778 HIKNYIR
+778 IKQAIE
-785 SIFDNYTYFEEF
+785 SIFINFKNFDKF
-797 VHKTFT
+797 VRSTFKS
-803 PNVEIES
+803 NDEIEQS
-810 KLKYVYNIMH
+810 LKEISNIMN